1 MRVVEVQSYGGADA
15 LRVVSRPSPAAS
27 GGTIGGTIGGRVL
40 VRVAAAAVNPVDA
53 ATRAGYLAAFT
64 PELTGPFVPGWDFA
78 GQTEDGQRVA
88 GFVPWFEQGGTV
100 GAYAS
105 ELLADP
111 AWFAPLPASA
121 DLVAAA
127 TLPLNA
133 LTAAQALAVAG
144 LTAGQSLL
152 VTGASGGV
160 GGFAVQLAVAAGLD
174 VTAVAS
180 TGDEA
185 FVAGLGAKTVLSRTD
200 TPPAKA
206 FDGVLNAASVPD
218 AIAAVRDGGV
228 FVAVTDHTAPAA
240 ERAVRVDTVHV
251 TPDRSLL
258 ADLLGRELTTR
269 VAGTLPLEEAA
280 QAHRRLEAGGL
291 RGKLV
296 LTV

>member
-1 MRVVEVQSYGGADA
+1 MRVIEAQGYGGVETLRVVE
-15 LRVVSRPSPAAS
+15 RPEPAPGS
-27 GGTIGGTIGGRVL
+27 GIAEGRVR
-40 VRVAAAAVNPVDA
+40 VRVAAVAVNPVDT
-53 ATRAGYLAAFT
+53 ATRAGYLAALL
-64 PELTGPFVPGWDFA
+64 PDPTGPFVPGWDFA
-78 GQTEDGQRVA
+78 GVTDDGQAVA

-100 GAYAS
+100 GSYAS
-105 ELLADP
+105 VLHADP
-111 AWFAPLPASA
+111 AWLAPVPAGT
-121 DLVAAA
+121 DLVTAA

-133 LTAAQALAVAG
+133 VTAAQALGLAG
-144 LTAGQSLL
+144 LNAGQSLL

-200 TPPAKA
+200 ALPPAA

-228 FVAVTDHTAPAA
+228 FVAVTDASAPAA
-240 ERAVRVDTVHV
+240 ERGVRVETVHV
-251 TPDRSLL
+251 TPDRAQL
-258 ADLLGRELTTR
+258 AAVLGAGLVSR

-280 QAHRRLEAGGL
+280 EAHRRLEAGGL